1 MSRSVVPWRV
11 LSRSNLSY
19 PSRRSSLNPRPVNL
33 LQPLWRRQKSQL
45 LCNQAN
51 PASFC
56 KTPGEGLP
64 LRRLVPCTEAQKC
77 LFVNPLFATLTH
89 SLSLNSFLC
98 HSYANTPDGRVTPCH
113 SGSAHPMLHVTPLS
127 PVPPLACASFL
138 SSLFF

>member
-33 LQPLWRRQKSQL
+33 LQPLCRSQKSQL

-56 KTPGEGLP
+56 KTPGVGVPLCDLCAPISVHSVLCLP
-64 LRRLVPCTEAQKC
+64 ASQTRHSSLSTRHSPLLLYFQQFSASCS
-77 LFVNPLFATLTH
+77 LFPLF
-89 SLSLNSFLC
+89 F
-98 HSYANTPDGRVTPCH
+98 
-113 SGSAHPMLHVTPLS
+113 PLFS
-127 PVPPLACASFL
+127 
-138 SSLFF
+138 